1 MSQKEPL
8 SEKPKVHIKMKVGSI
23 EFEID
28 CQEDQVQEI
37 VEKVLSTVTSYAS
50 KPIPQ
55 MEPQAQQPPIR
66 AETCRGIIEKLWA
79 EGWFAESRS
88 LNDVDKEMTRIGYH
102 YDRTAIAHVLLD
114 MVRDGILTR
123 EGKAKRYFYMQKRPP
138 NPQVT

>member
-1 MSQKEPL
+1 MTEKEATP
-8 SEKPKVHIKMKVGSI
+8 EKPKVHIKMKVGSI

-28 CQEDQVQEI
+28 CREDQVQEI
-37 VEKVLSTVTSYAS
+37 VEKVLSSVTAYAS
-50 KPIPQ
+50 KPVPQ
-55 MEPQAQQPPIR
+55 LEPQASQLSSFR

-123 EGKAKRYFYMQKRPP
+123 EGKTKRYFYTQKRPP
-138 NPQVT
+138 NPP